1 MKKSSI
7 RPSKLP
13 SLASEELSKDALSVA
28 HSPWRRAWN
37 HFFRHRL
44 AVFGLAMLFLI
55 GLSVAIGPV
64 LIRTDP
70 NRIVFSQM
78 NKPPSL
84 QHPMG
89 TDELGR
95 EQLVRILYGGRTTL
109 MVGLACI
116 MISVTLGVT
125 LGSIAGYW
133 GGVIDNLIMRL
144 VDVFYSLPSLFVV
157 IILMTLVGP
166 GFWTIVISIS
176 ILRWMTTS
184 RLVRA
189 CFLSLKEREFVT
201 AARALGMGNIG
212 IIIRHLL
219 PNSIGP
225 VIVSATLNIAG
236 AILTESTLSFLGLG
250 FQPPQ
255 ATWGRMLLEAI
266 KAVIQQGQ
274 WWRVFFPGLMLFL
287 TILCINFIGDGLRD
301 ALDPAGM
308 TSQRN

>member
-1 MKKSSI
+1 MKESRVRTSEI
-7 RPSKLP
+7 PILEH
-13 SLASEELSKDALSVA
+13 EELAKGARPVVR
-28 HSPWRRAWN
+28 SPWQNAFR

-44 AVFGLAMLFLI
+44 AVFGLVVLILI
-55 GLSVAIGPV
+55 GLSVAIGPL

-95 EQLVRILYGGRTTL
+95 DQLVRILYGGRTTL

-116 MISVTLGVT
+116 MVSVTLGVT
-125 LGSIAGYW
+125 LGSIAGYS
-133 GGVIDNLIMRL
+133 GGMIDNGIMRL

-157 IILMTLVGP
+157 IILMTLIGP

-201 AARALGMGNIG
+201 ASHALGMSNTG
-212 IIIRHLL
+212 IVLRHLL

-255 ATWGRMLLEAI
+255 ATWGRMLLEAT
-266 KAVIQQGQ
+266 KAVIQYGQ

-287 TILCINFIGDGLRD
+287 TILSINFIGDGLRD

-308 TSQRN
+308 TSHRN

>member
-1 MKKSSI
+1 V
-7 RPSKLP
+7 L
-13 SLASEELSKDALSVA
+13 L
-28 HSPWRRAWN
+28 
-37 HFFRHRL
+37 FF
-44 AVFGLAMLFLI
+44 I
-55 GLSVAIGPV
+55 SLSVAIGP
-64 LIRTDP
+64 LLTDTDP

-84 QHPMG
+84 QFPMG

-95 EQLVRILYGGRTTL
+95 DQLVRILYGGRTTL

-116 MISVTLGVT
+116 IVSVTLGIT
-125 LGSIAGYW
+125 LGSIAGYS

-144 VDVFYSLPSLFVV
+144 VDVFYSLPGLFVV
-157 IILMTLVGP
+157 IILMTLIGP

-189 CFLSLKEREFVT
+189 CFLSLKEREFIT
-201 AARALGMGNIG
+201 ASRALGMSNIG
-212 IIIRHLL
+212 IVVRHLL

-225 VIVSATLNIAG
+225 VTVSATLNIAG

-255 ATWGRMLLEAI
+255 ATWGRMLLEAT
-266 KAVIQQGQ
+266 KAVIQYGQ

-287 TILCINFIGDGLRD
+287 TILCINYIGDGLRD
-301 ALDPAGM
+301 ALDPTGI
-308 TSQRN
+308 TNQQN